1 VSDVR
6 ELVRAA
12 LPGVRADLERLVR
25 IPSVSAPG
33 WDGAPVR
40 QSAQA
45 VAEVLRASGADARVV
60 EVPDGRPAVVGR
72 VAGPPG
78 APTVLL
84 YAHHDVQPPGPAE
97 LWTTPPYEP
106 SERGGRL
113 FGRGSSDDKAGVAT
127 HAAALRAWGGKP
139 PVGIALFIEG
149 EEESGSAHLGEY
161 LARERETLR
170 CDAVVVADAG
180 NWRVGQPALTTTLRG
195 TVACTVEVRTAD
207 HAVHSGQ
214 YGGPV
219 PDALSALAHVLSS
232 LHDERGR
239 VRIPGLARAG
249 AGAPAE
255 RSESDPLD
263 LSDDE
268 LRAYAGVRPSV
279 RLLGDGTLT
288 SRLWHQPA
296 VSVLAIDATPVRE
309 ASNQL
314 VPFARARVSLRIPPG
329 QDGAAAMAA
338 LGGHLEKSAPWG
350 AEVTVIPGSIGE
362 PFVTSTKSAA
372 YRAMRDALRD
382 AWGREPL
389 DIGIGGSIPFL
400 HELTSAFPGVDVVV
414 TGMGDPESNAHSE
427 NESLHL
433 GDFASGC
440 VAEALFLE
448 RLANV
453 TGGAKA

>member
-1 VSDVR
+1 MSDILDR
-6 ELVRAA
+6 VRAE

-40 QSAQA
+40 QSAEA
-45 VAEVLRASGADARVV
+45 VVEVLRASGAEARVV
-60 EVPDGRPAVVGR
+60 EVPGGRPAVVGR

-84 YAHHDVQPPGPAE
+84 YAHHDVQPPGAAE
-97 LWTTPPYEP
+97 LWKTPPYEP
-106 SERGGRL
+106 TERDGRL
-113 FGRGSSDDKAGVAT
+113 FGRGTSDDKAGVAT
-127 HAAALRAWGGKP
+127 HAAVLRAWGGKP
-139 PVGIALFIEG
+139 PVGVALFIEG
-149 EEESGSAHLGEY
+149 EEESGSAHLPAY
-161 LARERETLR
+161 LAREHDTLR

-195 TVACTVEVRTAD
+195 IVACTVEVRTAD
-207 HAVHSGQ
+207 HAVHSGS

-219 PDALSALAHVLSS
+219 PDALSAIAHVLAA

-239 VRIPGLARAG
+239 VRVAGLVHAD
-249 AGAPAE
+249 AE
-255 RSESDPLD
+255 PLD
-263 LSDDE
+263 LSEDE
-268 LRAYAGVRPSV
+268 LRGFAGVRPSV

-288 SRLWHQPA
+288 SRLWRQPA
-296 VSVLAIDATPVRE
+296 VSVLGIDATPVLK

-314 VPFARARVSLRIPPG
+314 VPFARARVSMRIPPG

-338 LGGHLEKSAPWG
+338 LRAHLEKSAPWG
-350 AEVTVIPGSIGE
+350 VEVTVIPDPIGE
-362 PFVTSTKSAA
+362 PFVVSTETAA

-382 AWGREPL
+382 AWRTEPL
-389 DIGIGGSIPFL
+389 DIGIGGTIPFL
-400 HELTSAFPGVDVVV
+400 HEFTAAFPGVAVVV
-414 TGMGDPESNAHSE
+414 TGMGDPASNAHSE

-448 RLANV
+448 RLAAV
-453 TGGAKA
+453 SGGAKA